1 MLGVLQGLPVVGAG
15 VRVNEPSKDCPVVGM
30 YSSGGNVPIAG
41 WLFASVQVAQLN
53 GATQLTR

>member
-15 VRVNEPSKDCPVVGM
+15 VRVNEPSKACPVVGM
-30 YSSGGNVPIAG
+30 YSTGGNGAPMPTGVD
-41 WLFASVQVAQLN
+41 VAQLN